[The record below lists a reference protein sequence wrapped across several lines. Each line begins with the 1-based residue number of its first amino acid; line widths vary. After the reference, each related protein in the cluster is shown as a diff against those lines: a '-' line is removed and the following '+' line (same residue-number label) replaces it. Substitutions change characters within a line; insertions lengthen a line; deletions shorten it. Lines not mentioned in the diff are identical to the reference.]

1 MTTVQI
7 IVPCYNYGRYL
18 RACVNSALSQEAVD
32 VKVLIIDD
40 CSSDDTLDVCKQLAS
55 EDARVDYIHHAVN
68 KGHIATYNEGLAL
81 AESDYLV
88 LLSADD
94 LLTPGCL
101 SRATALMNY
110 HPSVGMTYGYPIP
123 VYGSTL
129 PPARVDDTGWTIWQ
143 GLDWVERMCRAGKN
157 FICCPE
163 VVIRTSI
170 QRRLGGYNASL
181 PHSADMEMW
190 LRAAAISDIGRVN
203 GADQAYYRVHNA
215 NMHRTVYSGFLYDL
229 RARRDAILS
238 AFTSEAGALHD
249 AAAMLET
256 AKRTLAMTAIRHACQ
271 LVDSGRAGQEPLDL
285 YREFAAELYPA
296 AVSTRQ
302 WQSLERR
309 RERGDGLLSTAIGR
323 GQAQLREIADKYAWR
338 RWWQTG
344 LY

>member
-18 RACVNSALSQEAVD
+18 RACVNSALSQENVD

-40 CSSDDTLDVCKQLAS
+40 CSSDDTLDMCKQLAS
-55 EDARVDYIHHAVN
+55 EDRRVDYIHHAVN

-110 HPSVGMTYGYPIP
+110 HPSVGLTYGYPIP
-123 VYGSTL
+123 VYGPAL
-129 PPARVDDTGWTIWQ
+129 PPARTEDTGWTIWR
-143 GLDWVERMCRAGKN
+143 GGDWIERMCRAGKN

-170 QRRLGGYNASL
+170 QHRLGGYKASL

-190 LRAAAISDIGRVN
+190 LRAAAISDIGRIN

-215 NMHRTVYSGFLYDL
+215 NMHRTVHAGFLYDL

-238 AFTSEAGALHD
+238 AFENEAGALPD
-249 AAAMLET
+249 AAAMQET
-256 AKRTLAMTAIRHACQ
+256 ARRTLALTALRYACQ
-271 LVDSGRAGQEPLDL
+271 IIDSGRAESEPVDL
-285 YREFAAELYPA
+285 YREFALDLYPA
-296 AVSTRQ
+296 AANTRQ

-309 RERGDGLLSTAIGR
+309 RNGVDGAISTVVARGH
-323 GQAQLREIADKYAWR
+323 AQLREIADKYAWR